1 MEFCDNCSN
10 MLYISND
17 EENNLSK
24 YCKHCSFIK
33 KEQDSKCI
41 KISDTK
47 YSQDDL
53 LYYQNINK
61 YLRHDP
67 TLRRIRDINITCKN
81 QECNIEKDKQQIL
94 YIKYDNKNMKYFYVC
109 DHCGFIWRENN

>member
-10 MLYISND
+10 MLYISID
-17 EENNLSK
+17 EENNLLK
-24 YCKHCSFIK
+24 NCKHCTFVK
-33 KEQDSKCI
+33 KEVDSKCI
-41 KISDTK
+41 KITETK

-81 QECNIEKDKQQIL
+81 KECYVKKGEQQIL